1 MGTFLIVRF
10 TIQEAIHRWLL
21 FAMLVLDI
29 LLLGVFTLLLNSAH
43 AMVVRDTLND
53 PNPDLQLLKFA
64 ISISILS
71 VWAAYLMSGAMTIVL
86 TVGAISSELEGGTLS
101 VIVSKPLRR
110 VELIAGKWLGYGLI
124 VCSYTAILFFAF
136 LVIIYWQT
144 GYWPD
149 HVWQTLGLIELSM
162 LVLQALTT
170 LGSTFLPTLVNGAIV
185 IMLFMGA
192 PMASFVELISPTP
205 SQTMQNVTTT
215 INLVIPTDALWHGAS
230 YYLIPSFVVNALGQE
245 TLRAFNSPF
254 TSIQPIAPAL
264 LAWAIGYCVVL
275 PVIGAIRFQR
285 RDL

>member
-10 TIQEAIHRWLL
+10 TVQEAIHRWLL

-43 AMVVRDTLND
+43 AAVVRNALND
-53 PNPDLQLLKFA
+53 PNPELQLLKFA

-86 TVGAISSELEGGTLS
+86 TVGAISSELESGTLS

-124 VCSYTAILFFAF
+124 VCVYTAILFFAF
-136 LVIIYWQT
+136 LAIIYWQT

-162 LVLQALTT
+162 LVLLALTT
-170 LGSTFLPTLVNGAIV
+170 LGSTILPTLVNGAIV

-192 PMASFVELISPTP
+192 PMASFVELISPKP
-205 SQTMQNVTTT
+205 SQTMQNVTTI

-230 YYLIPSFVVNALGQE
+230 YYLIPSSFVDALGQE
-245 TLRAFNSPF
+245 ALRAFNSPF

-275 PVIGAIRFQR
+275 PIIGVIRFQR